1 MKKVL
6 ICGFY
11 GNYNLGDEAM
21 LAGMINLLKRQNSD
35 LSFSVF
41 SDDPPDTKKRFSVA
55 SIARLNGSQKVKAKR
70 LLEFV
75 KNRYFIL
82 GGGDLLRDTAQYS
95 IAKTWLKPLE
105 RAIAFQHHTMTL
117 GISVGEIF
125 RPESKMLIPK
135 VLNQV
140 NFISVR
146 DEQSK
151 QKLIKLGV
159 EKTIHVTS
167 DLALEG
173 LPTISNPPKT
183 REKQSLNIGISVRH
197 LKGRGPSVD
206 VVGYS
211 NLQKE
216 IAAIADFLVEKY
228 QATIHFLP
236 LRTQKNSYHPTDDDY
251 VSILEVL
258 RYSRHSANF
267 VVHRYFPSLEDFYQL
282 TSQLDL
288 TIGMRLHSLI
298 IAAGLGVP
306 IIAAEY
312 DPKVGGFMESIGQ
325 SDRSIPLDSF
335 QLQRVVEMVET
346 ILNDPEQARQQ
357 IEAGVKNYRQRML
370 SIEPEIANFF
380 LN

>member
-21 LAGMINLLKRQNSD
+21 LSGIINLLKRQNDD
-35 LSFSVF
+35 LSFSVL
-41 SDDPPDTKKRFSVA
+41 SDDPPDTKKRFGVESVE
-55 SIARLNGSQKVKAKR
+55 RKNGRKKVKVKR
-70 LLEFV
+70 FAEFIR
-75 KNRYFIL
+75 NRYFIL
-82 GGGDLLRDTAQYS
+82 GGGDLLRDTAKYS
-95 IAKTWLKPLE
+95 IAKTWLEPLE
-105 RAIAFQHHTMTL
+105 RAIAFQHRTLTL
-117 GISVGEIF
+117 GISVGEIV
-125 RPESKMLIPK
+125 RPETKTLIPK
-135 VLNQV
+135 VLNKV
-140 NFISVR
+140 DFIGVR
-146 DEQSK
+146 DEKSK
-151 QKLIKLGV
+151 QKLIELGV
-159 EKTIHVTS
+159 NKTVRVTS
-167 DLALEG
+167 DLALEA
-173 LPTISNPPKT
+173 LPVIPRLPKPV
-183 REKQSLNIGISVRH
+183 ENQSINIGISVRH

-206 VVGYS
+206 LAGYS
-211 NLQKE
+211 NLQKQ

-267 VVHRYFPSLEDFYQL
+267 VVHRYFPSLEDFYQVI
-282 TSQLDL
+282 SQLDL
-288 TIGMRLHSLI
+288 TVGMRLHSLI

-335 QLQRVVEMVET
+335 QLEPVVEMVET
-346 ILNDPEQARQQ
+346 ILKDTEKARQE
-357 IEAGVKNYRQRML
+357 IEAGVKNYRQKML
-370 SIEPEIANFF
+370 TVEPEIAQIFS
-380 LN
+380 